1 MIEGNLK
8 SFRRRCHWFASFI
21 FSAMAVVIIPISLLS
36 SQVRAQDPG
45 VIVGPQIDIFVG
57 PEDQGMYDLKDAA
70 FDSINNRF
78 LVVWVNS
85 VANVTFDVYGQL
97 VKADGTLHGSRIT
110 IPTPDDKRNPQVA
123 FDPVNKQFLVTWI
136 DHRDYPPSL
145 YGQLVNVDGSLNGSD
160 FAISPA
166 RSEGVRHKV
175 ENYTVQFDTRNHR
188 YLAVWSGLNLVIG
201 VSK

>member
-1 MIEGNLK
+1 
-8 SFRRRCHWFASFI
+8 
-21 FSAMAVVIIPISLLS
+21 
-36 SQVRAQDPG
+36 
-45 VIVGPQIDIFVG
+45 
-57 PEDQGMYDLKDAA
+57 MYDLKDAA

-136 DHRDYPPSL
+136 DHRDYPP
-145 YGQLVNVDGSLNGSD
+145 
-160 FAISPA
+160 
-166 RSEGVRHKV
+166 
-175 ENYTVQFDTRNHR
+175 
-188 YLAVWSGLNLVIG
+188 
-201 VSK
+201 